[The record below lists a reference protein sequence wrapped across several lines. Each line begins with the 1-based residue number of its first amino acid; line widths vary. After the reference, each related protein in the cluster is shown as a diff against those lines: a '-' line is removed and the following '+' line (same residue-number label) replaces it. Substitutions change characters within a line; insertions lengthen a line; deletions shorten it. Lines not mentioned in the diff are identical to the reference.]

1 MDNNYGHWIL
11 INEDLKNDQKN
22 AFGFVYLIVNK
33 TNNRKYIGSKQL
45 IKKITRKPLKG
56 KKQKRHSVVESD
68 WKTYTGSCNELNKDI
83 ELLGEHNFEFII
95 LEWAYS
101 KMDLK
106 YKELKEQ
113 ILKNAI
119 YSKDYYNRIV
129 NVRLTF
135 AGEKY

>member
-45 IKKITRKPLKG
+45 IKKITKKPLKG

>member
-45 IKKITRKPLKG
+45 IKKITKKPLKG

-119 YSKDYYNRIV
+119 YSKEYYNRIV